1 MTKSHYRVTVYLYR
15 YPHLV
20 FIIFLLL
27 PLQTPITRMKFTY
40 KLRTSVRLE
49 VTGISQGTLLPLTL
63 KTTILFIIFWNFKIF

>member
-1 MTKSHYRVTVYLYR
+1 
-15 YPHLV
+15 
-20 FIIFLLL
+20 
-27 PLQTPITRMKFTY
+27 MKFTY